1 MNEQAWNAAAEQL
14 DRSSRWT
21 KKGLA
26 RVTDKDR
33 GSIVVPCGSPY
44 SALLCAAEYWG
55 CDWTDITGATVMAAE
70 PGAIAVS
77 PPESIDICL
86 YEDDEGEDVSVV
98 DAEH

>member
-1 MNEQAWNAAAEQL
+1 MNEQARNAAAEQL
-14 DRSSRWT
+14 DKTSRWT

-55 CDWTDITGATVMAAE
+55 CGWAEITGATVVAAE

-77 PPESIDICL
+77 PPAHIILLRRENH
-86 YEDDEGEDVSVV
+86 
-98 DAEH
+98 A